1 MKIRVTILVLVIFS
15 LFACQKQEN
24 KEHGKP
30 SEEVETKA
38 PIRFISKLSND
49 NLFVD
54 ENEYVKINE
63 YLFLAQ
69 KSMRAASVVYLDRTD
84 HIGLQYSQRLSLNLC
99 LWNAFAI
106 NRYAGVSNIEGGT
119 SYFSYPTNKADVLRI
134 GENTFMQKIK
144 YRLDGTLSRKNS
156 VDKKVKIEIPILWAR
171 FDSRENIVGFSGV
184 FDKVVM
190 ADANYLI
197 IATVRPSLQSE
208 LNAIVQK
215 KNGTVKELAQG
226 KEYNLVM
233 ASELKFWKSEFETNK
248 VKITENINAYTI
260 YVSW

>member
-1 MKIRVTILVLVIFS
+1 
-15 LFACQKQEN
+15 
-24 KEHGKP
+24 
-30 SEEVETKA
+30 
-38 PIRFISKLSND
+38 
-49 NLFVD
+49 
-54 ENEYVKINE
+54 
-63 YLFLAQ
+63 
-69 KSMRAASVVYLDRTD
+69 
-84 HIGLQYSQRLSLNLC
+84 
-99 LWNAFAI
+99 
-106 NRYAGVSNIEGGT
+106 
-119 SYFSYPTNKADVLRI
+119 
-134 GENTFMQKIK
+134 
-144 YRLDGTLSRKNS
+144 
-156 VDKKVKIEIPILWAR
+156 VKIEIPILWAR